1 MSRNGNLFQISTP
14 ASWIGDKSMR
24 QLSPLQKLLISLS
37 QTVFVSLSILTQ
49 INSTWNS
56 SLLVVGSGIFE
67 KSSTG
72 RFTTTHIAHVGYDDP
87 STQRDENGM

>member
-1 MSRNGNLFQISTP
+1 MATYSKSPLLSYVP
-14 ASWIGDKSMR
+14 IGDKSMR
-24 QLSPLQKLLISLS
+24 QLSPPQKLLISLS

-56 SLLVVGSGIFE
+56 SLLVVGSEIFE
-67 KSSTG
+67 KSSTV
-72 RFTTTHIAHVGYDDP
+72 RFTTTHIAYVGYDDP